1 MPDMNEIKEI
11 EDSIGKLTDYINNAK
26 NYSILNNKNKDDE
39 IQLFNINNK
48 KKIEFDEERYKDLDE
63 FFTQKIQVLKETD
76 EFLQDEENTYLSTYQ
91 ITELLK

>member
-1 MPDMNEIKEI
+1 MNKIKEI